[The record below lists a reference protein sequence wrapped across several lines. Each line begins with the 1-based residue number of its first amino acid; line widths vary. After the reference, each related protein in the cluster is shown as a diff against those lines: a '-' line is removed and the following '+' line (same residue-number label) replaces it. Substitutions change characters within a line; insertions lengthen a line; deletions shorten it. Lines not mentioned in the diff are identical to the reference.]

1 MRHFLTLVI
10 VLIFTS
16 CSGGSSQDAKT
27 LSASSS
33 QIFITRVI
41 DGYISGA
48 NIFIDHNWNL
58 VQDADEPSAYEDTEN
73 NRYYFEESQFTGINN
88 WSIECSRNRPRVAEI
103 PVGAMD
109 SER

>member
-1 MRHFLTLVI
+1 MKQFLI
-10 VLIFTS
+10 VVTALLFTS

-58 VQDADEPSAYEDTEN
+58 VQDADEPSAYEDT
-73 NRYYFEESQFTGINN
+73 
-88 WSIECSRNRPRVAEI
+88 
-103 PVGAMD
+103 
-109 SER
+109 